1 MKTKKSEDKNRSV
14 FEKLR
19 KTDKTGSEY
28 WRAKDLAKLLDYPE
42 YSLFLKVLDKA
53 KAACINAGQETLL
66 HFKDFSPIKS
76 VGDDLQRD
84 NGDIK
89 LSRYGCYLAI
99 QNGDPNLMP
108 VALGQ
113 AYFATQTRLR
123 ELSRQQHKNLKIVKE
138 RRLFLREELAKRNLQ
153 LAGAAR
159 KAGITKPADYAFF
172 QNHGYRGL
180 YGGLDVKAI
189 RELRN
194 LTTDENILDHMDN
207 AELAVNLFRVT
218 QTAEKLKNDNVHN
231 IVDANSIHFAVG
243 LKVRKAIEDT
253 GNILPEY
260 MPVAEDISLAEKKE
274 KELKTTKKKQKRTV
288 QQVKE

>member
-1 MKTKKSEDKNRSV
+1 MKTKKSEQKNISV

-19 KTDKTGSEY
+19 KTDKTGNEY
-28 WRAKDLAKLLDYPE
+28 WSARELAKLLGYPK
-42 YSLFLKVLDKA
+42 YSLFLQVLDKA
-53 KAACINAGQETLL
+53 KASCINTGQETEI
-66 HFKDFSPIKS
+66 HFKDVKAIKS
-76 VGDDLQRD
+76 VGDDDLQRNSSD
-84 NGDIK
+84 VK

-99 QNGDPNLMP
+99 QNGDPNLKP

-113 AYFATQTRLR
+113 AYFTMQTRLQ
-123 ELSRQQHKNLKIVKE
+123 ELSQQQQHKNLKIVKE

-159 KAGITKPADYAFF
+159 KTGITKPADYALF

-189 RELRN
+189 REIRHLN
-194 LTTDENILDHMDN
+194 PNQNILDHMDN
-207 AELAVNLFRVT
+207 TELAANLFRVT
-218 QTAEKLKNDNVHN
+218 QTTEKLNNDKVHD

-253 GNILPEY
+253 GNTLPEN
-260 MPVAEDISLAEKKE
+260 MPVVEDISLAEKKD
-274 KELKTTKKKQKRTV
+274 KELKVRKNSKRRTV
-288 QQVKE
+288 Q

>member
-1 MKTKKSEDKNRSV
+1 MKTKKSQENNISV

-19 KTDKTGSEY
+19 KTDKSGHEFWS
-28 WRAKDLAKLLDYPE
+28 AKELAKLLDYPK
-42 YSLFLKVLDKA
+42 YSLFLKVIDKA
-53 KAACINAGQETLL
+53 KAGCINAGQETGL
-66 HFKDFSPIKS
+66 HFKDVGPIKS
-76 VGDDLQRD
+76 VGDDLQRN

-99 QNGDPNLMP
+99 QNGDPNLKP

-123 ELSRQQHKNLKIVKE
+123 ELSQQKHKNLKIVKE

-153 LAGAAR
+153 LAGAAQ

-189 RELRN
+189 REIKN
-194 LTTDENILDHMDN
+194 LDANENILDYMDSD
-207 AELAVNLFRVT
+207 ELAANLFRVT
-218 QTAEKLKNDNVHN
+218 QTTEKLKNDNVHD
-231 IVDANSIHFAVG
+231 IVDANSVHFTVG
-243 LKVRKAIEDT
+243 LKVRKALEDA
-253 GNILPEY
+253 GNTLPEN
-260 MPVAEDISLAEKKE
+260 MPAVEDISLAEKKD
-274 KELKTTKKKQKRTV
+274 KELKSRKSSKTRTIH
-288 QQVKE
+288 

>member
-1 MKTKKSEDKNRSV
+1 MKTKKSQENNISV

-19 KTDKTGSEY
+19 KTDKSGHEFWS
-28 WRAKDLAKLLDYPE
+28 AKELAKLLDYPK
-42 YSLFLKVLDKA
+42 YGLFLKVIDKA
-53 KAACINAGQETLL
+53 KAVCINAGQETGL
-66 HFKDFSPIKS
+66 HFKDVGPIKS

-99 QNGDPNLMP
+99 QNGDPNLKP

-123 ELSRQQHKNLKIVKE
+123 GLSQQKHKNLKIVKE
-138 RRLFLREELAKRNLQ
+138 RRLFLREELVKRNLQ
-153 LAGAAR
+153 LAGAAQ

-189 RELRN
+189 REIRN
-194 LTTDENILDHMDN
+194 LDANENILDYMDSD
-207 AELAVNLFRVT
+207 ELAANLFRVT
-218 QTAEKLKNDNVHN
+218 QTTEKLKNDNVHD
-231 IVDANSIHFAVG
+231 IDDANSVHFSVG
-243 LKVRKAIEDT
+243 LKVRKALEDT
-253 GNILPEY
+253 GNTLPEN
-260 MPVAEDISLAEKKE
+260 MPVVEDISLAEKKD
-274 KELKTTKKKQKRTV
+274 KELKSRKNSKRRTAH
-288 QQVKE
+288 